1 MLHDDLELTPHDV
14 QAIDGRDALASFF
27 ARLGYDTDKRLF
39 QTADALGIA
48 QSALRSALKHVERIS
63 ANGGLQ
69 VYLFEVNSVTL
80 AHRRAVTNLF
90 NNRDGWFLF
99 VLTTPDYERL
109 DFVLVEHARKIV
121 DDAPEDPTTTRAR
134 PVAISVER
142 RKPTHEALRTLRRM
156 TFTCVDDLGQLDKL
170 SSAFGIAQW
179 SERRF
184 NNVALF
190 SDHYLKHRLTEE
202 PEWKDIDAAKAAFKA
217 IRAIGDRNK
226 DAAATTI
233 IEVVLPVLKQ
243 FGHDPKSAT
252 ATDTGPMFRLS
263 EHVVCFAYHWQRSLD
278 TKDEKDTE
286 RPDDIPAVRVVAEF
300 GQGKAEWAI
309 LTNGKHWRLYHAKA
323 HGRHANFYEVDF
335 RETLG
340 TQEADGEAFRYFW
353 LMFRAAAFKPG
364 PEKDGKPGPSFLDR
378 TFEGS
383 RTYAK
388 ELGERLKGR
397 VFEEIFPHFAE
408 GFIAH
413 IRATEKD
420 PDLPEERLHD
430 VFRATLTLLYRLIFL
445 LYAESLDLLPMAE
458 VSYRVVSLRKLC
470 ADLAIR
476 AGDNEAQADAAI
488 EKGFSPSETGYYVRL
503 TQLFRIVNDG
513 ESKVNVPKYNGGLFI
528 TDPEADDHSDEAKA
542 ARFLAKYRVPDRY
555 LALGL
560 DRLARDEDDRTHK
573 LVPVDYKSLGVR
585 QLGSIYEGLL
595 EFKIQVASER
605 MAIVKGKKGESI
617 VPAKQA
623 EKEEL
628 KVANRVR
635 MHGAENGFL
644 RKGSVYLT
652 NDKHER
658 KATGSY
664 YTPDYIVKYIVEHT
678 VGPVLQVKLDALR
691 PEFRKAEAAHH
702 AAKKKDAA
710 LKAQGLK
717 GDDPEKVAN
726 DHKRLVDDLFTLRVL
741 DPAMGSGHF
750 LVEAVDFITDRMLAF
765 LSGFAWNP
773 VQTFIQRTRREIQTS
788 LRAAGVDVREE
799 RLTDINLLKR
809 HVLKRCIYGVDLNPM
824 AVELAKVSL
833 WLDCFT
839 LGAPLS
845 FLDHHLKCGNS
856 LIGVTVDAVAKTVR
870 ESAPL
875 WGNTLLEQ
883 LRQARDHLIRV
894 GMFGDST
901 AEQVAESRN
910 EFGKANSKLALVRRA
925 FDIYTSQWFGNGYV
939 GAKGKAKR
947 KKESVV
953 AAIEYL
959 SHALPELMKGQT
971 YRDPDAADWFN
982 AVPEVAA
989 EAAAE
994 LRFFHWELEFPE
1006 VFYAATSS
1014 SGQTIRRM
1022 DGAGFDAVVGNPPY
1036 VRQESLV
1043 ADKPF
1048 FIEHFKGTYVSTADI
1063 YVLFMEREVELL
1075 RTDGL
1080 MGMIV
1085 ANKWLRANYGQKLR
1099 AYLQARTKPISLLD
1113 FGHSPVFPDAD
1124 TFPVVPIVQR
1134 RPEPLTG
1141 EPDADEA
1148 VFVVSMPRSDYSP
1161 ELPISP
1167 YVAARRQPLSTAL
1180 LRPEGWSLEDP
1191 RIQKVMEKIR
1201 GVGVPLK
1208 ELFDCVP
1215 IRGIVSGFNDAFY
1228 ISDATRQELVR
1239 EDRRSS
1245 EVIKPLLR
1253 GRDIDRWRVR
1263 DTDEHIILT
1272 RRGVLLDDYPAV
1284 KKHLSKFRKELE
1296 GRAGDQAWY
1305 ELQGS
1310 PGEEFVKLI
1319 EQPKIVYQEIQ
1330 FHSWF
1335 ALDTTGAAMNN
1346 KVFFIPRDDLY
1357 LLGVLAS
1364 STMWGYLT
1372 RTLPH
1377 MKDEALNPAGFLMEQ
1392 IPIADAKQDI
1402 KDAIRETTFA
1412 LIENAARIH
1421 KSGTT
1426 DSGKDAAS
1434 QAQLLKQ
1441 LELET
1446 RLSELVEDA
1455 YGFTTDERHLWR
1467 TNRVLRD
1474 PIEVLR
1480 QRVDA

>member
-1 MLHDDLELTPHDV
+1 MVHDDLELTPHDV
-14 QAIDGRDALASFF
+14 QAIDGRDALARFF
-27 ARLGYDTDKRLF
+27 ARLGYDTDKRLP

-69 VYLFEVNSVTL
+69 VYLFEVASVTL

-109 DFVLVEHARKIV
+109 DFVLVEHARKIAE
-121 DDAPEDPTTTRAR
+121 DDPEDSTTTRAR

-142 RKPTHEALRTLRRM
+142 RKPTTEALRTLRRM
-156 TFTCVDDLGQLDKL
+156 TFTCIDDLGQLDKL

-179 SERRF
+179 SEPRF

-233 IEVVLPVLKQ
+233 NEVVLPVLKQ
-243 FGHDPKSAT
+243 FGHDPKPAE
-252 ATDTGPMFRLS
+252 ATDKGPMLRLS
-263 EHVVCFAYHWQRSLD
+263 DHVVCFAYHWLRSLD

-300 GQGKAEWAI
+300 EQGKAEWAI
-309 LTNGKHWRLYHAKA
+309 LTNGKHWRLYHTKA

-335 RETLG
+335 RETLA

-353 LMFRAAAFKPG
+353 LMFRAAAFRPG
-364 PEKDGKPGPSFLDR
+364 PEQDGKSGPSFLDR
-378 TFEGS
+378 IFEGS

-420 PDLPEERLHD
+420 PDLSEERLHG
-430 VFRATLTLLYRLIFL
+430 VFRGTLTLLYRLIFL
-445 LYAESLDLLPMAE
+445 LYAESLDLLPIAE
-458 VSYRVVSLRKLC
+458 ANYREVSLRKLC
-470 ADLAIR
+470 ADLAKR
-476 AGDNEAQADAAI
+476 AGDNEAQADTAI

-503 TQLFRIVNDG
+503 MQLFRIVNDG

-528 TDPEADDHSDEAKA
+528 TEPEVDDHSDEADA
-542 ARFLAKYRVPDRY
+542 ARFLAKHRVPDRY

-595 EFKIQVASER
+595 EFKVQVASER

-628 KVANRVR
+628 KIANRVK

-644 RKGSVYLT
+644 RKGAVYLT

-678 VGPVLQVKLDALR
+678 VGPVLQEKLDGLR
-691 PEFRKAEAAHH
+691 SEFRKAEVAYH

-726 DHKRLVDDLFTLRVL
+726 EYKRLVDDLFTLRVL

-773 VQTFIQRTRREIQTS
+773 VQAFIQRTRREIQS
-788 LRAAGVDVREE
+788 ALQKSGVEVREE

-809 HVLKRCIYGVDLNPM
+809 HVLKRCIFGVDLNPM

-856 LIGVTVDAVAKTVR
+856 LVGVTVEEVEQTLKR
-870 ESAPL
+870 SA
-875 WGNTLLEQ
+875 
-883 LRQARDHLIRV
+883 
-894 GMFGDST
+894 GMFSSRFAGLMLATDIARQIAAMPDST
-901 AEQVAESRN
+901 ADQAAKSRS
-910 EFGKANSKLALVRRA
+910 EHKRAQDALAPFKRIL
-925 FDIYTSQWFGNGYV
+925 DIYTSQWFGNGPV
-939 GAKGKAKR
+939 AEQTGSGR
-947 KKESVV
+947 KKRDGKI
-953 AAIEYL
+953 AAIEWLNSDAVEELL
-959 SHALPELMKGQT
+959 SANAEGYVEDKGKPLGGKSQKT
-971 YRDPDAADWFN
+971 MLDNTRQRSMAESSRRKPSITDKVNNKADSWFN
-982 AVPEVAA
+982 SVPKVASQGFA
-989 EAAAE
+989 EH
-994 LRFFHWELEFPE
+994 RFFHWELEFPE
-1006 VFYAATSS
+1006 VFYAPTTPG
-1014 SGQTIRRM
+1014 GQNIKRSP
-1022 DGAGFDAVVGNPPY
+1022 GGGFEAVIGNPPWDHIELKE
-1036 VRQESLV
+1036 QEFFATRNSDV
-1043 ADKPF
+1043 AVAEGAKRKKLIAALSKSDPLLYNEYQFALAAYNNVTTFLRASGTYPLTGTGRINSYQVFAERDRDLLSDSGRLGVILPTGIATDATTAPF
-1048 FIEHFKGTYVSTADI
+1048 FRDLVERKSLAALYDFENRRKLFEDVDSRFKFCLLFLSGRQRPVGSADFAFFLHDPAELAEESRRFTLTPEEIKLLNPNTATCPVFRTRRDAEITLGI
-1063 YVLFMEREVELL
+1063 YRRVPVLINENDKEQGNPWGIRFMQGLFNMTSDSHLFHTRDELEQDGWRLNGNVFEREV
-1075 RTDGL
+1075 
-1080 MGMIV
+1080 
-1085 ANKWLRANYGQKLR
+1085 
-1099 AYLQARTKPISLLD
+1099 
-1113 FGHSPVFPDAD
+1113 
-1124 TFPVVPIVQR
+1124 TF
-1134 RPEPLTG
+1134 T
-1141 EPDADEA
+1141 
-1148 VFVVSMPRSDYSP
+1148 
-1161 ELPISP
+1161 
-1167 YVAARRQPLSTAL
+1167 
-1180 LRPEGWSLEDP
+1180 
-1191 RIQKVMEKIR
+1191 
-1201 GVGVPLK
+1201 
-1208 ELFDCVP
+1208 
-1215 IRGIVSGFNDAFY
+1215 
-1228 ISDATRQELVR
+1228 
-1239 EDRRSS
+1239 
-1245 EVIKPLLR
+1245 
-1253 GRDIDRWRVR
+1253 
-1263 DTDEHIILT
+1263 
-1272 RRGVLLDDYPAV
+1272 
-1284 KKHLSKFRKELE
+1284 
-1296 GRAGDQAWY
+1296 
-1305 ELQGS
+1305 
-1310 PGEEFVKLI
+1310 
-1319 EQPKIVYQEIQ
+1319 
-1330 FHSWF
+1330 
-1335 ALDTTGAAMNN
+1335 
-1346 KVFFIPRDDLY
+1346 
-1357 LLGVLAS
+1357 
-1364 STMWGYLT
+1364 
-1372 RTLPH
+1372 
-1377 MKDEALNPAGFLMEQ
+1377 
-1392 IPIADAKQDI
+1392 
-1402 KDAIRETTFA
+1402 
-1412 LIENAARIH
+1412 
-1421 KSGTT
+1421 
-1426 DSGKDAAS
+1426 
-1434 QAQLLKQ
+1434 
-1441 LELET
+1441 
-1446 RLSELVEDA
+1446 
-1455 YGFTTDERHLWR
+1455 
-1467 TNRVLRD
+1467 
-1474 PIEVLR
+1474 
-1480 QRVDA
+1480 